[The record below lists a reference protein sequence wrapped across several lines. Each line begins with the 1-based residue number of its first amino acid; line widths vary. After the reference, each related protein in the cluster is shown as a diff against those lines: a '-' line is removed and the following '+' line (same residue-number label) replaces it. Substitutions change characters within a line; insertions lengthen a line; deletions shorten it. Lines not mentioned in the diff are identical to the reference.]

1 MFSESPSCRHGPI
14 RIPHTVGKKDNEK
27 PVAHQL
33 MHVRFVL
40 AKAVG
45 NLAGVLWVPN
55 TKRKTYSWIFN
66 LTVRFFSLFVY
77 ISAALCVCA
86 VIWSTHQSILCREGK
101 KATMLI
107 RSISFPVKRTI
118 LCPLSPK
125 LIHRHRHAHA
135 HTQTP
140 LCGQQRKSIKNC
152 RMWKSHRR
160 ENAHTTEAKRNRTE
174 NKYLYWIFE

>member
-135 HTQTP
+135 HIQTHTDTIVWTTTKIHQE
-140 LCGQQRKSIKNC
+140 LSHVEKSPT
-152 RMWKSHRR
+152 WKCTHNRS
-160 ENAHTTEAKRNRTE
+160 EAKSNG
-174 NKYLYWIFE
+174 K